1 MDKIQSK
8 GGMQHI
14 KSPFQENK
22 KPSSLNIVTV
32 LYQNVELNN
41 ILSFKKLK
49 IYICITTSKKTKHI
63 KNGN

>member
-8 GGMQHI
+8 GGMQHS

-22 KPSSLNIVTV
+22 NPSALNIVTV

-41 ILSFKKLK
+41 IFF
-49 IYICITTSKKTKHI
+49 
-63 KNGN
+63 

>member
-49 IYICITTSKKTKHI
+49 IYIYV
-63 KNGN
+63 

>member
-22 KPSSLNIVTV
+22 NPFSLNIVTV
-32 LYQNVELNN
+32 LHQNVELN

>member
-14 KSPFQENK
+14 RSPFQENK
-22 KPSSLNIVTV
+22 NPFSLNIVTG